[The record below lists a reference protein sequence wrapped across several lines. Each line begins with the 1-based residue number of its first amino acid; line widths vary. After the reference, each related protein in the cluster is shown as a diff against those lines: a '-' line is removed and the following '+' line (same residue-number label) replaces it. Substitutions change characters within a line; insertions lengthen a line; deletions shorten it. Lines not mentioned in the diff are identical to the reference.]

1 MGYDAKAVKIPTEV
15 KVMAASFPTKA
26 EGKRFIKRFVAI
38 KEGEY
43 NNYQAKKRSGK

>member
-1 MGYDAKAVKIPTEV
+1 MAYDAKTVKIPTEL

-26 EGKRFIKRFVAI
+26 EGKAFIKRFVAI

>member
-1 MGYDAKAVKIPTEV
+1 MGYDVKAVKISTEL

-26 EGKRFIKRFVAI
+26 QGKAFIKRFVAI

-43 NNYQAKKRSGK
+43 NNYQSKKRSGK

>member
-1 MGYDAKAVKIPTEV
+1 MGYDVKAVKIPTEI

-26 EGKRFIKRFVAI
+26 EGRAYIKRFVEI